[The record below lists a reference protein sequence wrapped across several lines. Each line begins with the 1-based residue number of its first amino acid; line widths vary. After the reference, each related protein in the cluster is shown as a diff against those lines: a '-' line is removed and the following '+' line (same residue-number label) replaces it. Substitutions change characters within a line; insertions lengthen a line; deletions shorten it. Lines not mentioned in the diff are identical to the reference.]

1 MLKLGVSL
9 ILVTLCLAMSGTGR
23 ANDVAMTGPSAVVN
37 AFHAALDRGDKDAA
51 LALLAGNVQIY
62 EQGYVERSK
71 AEYASHHLA
80 SDMEFSQAV
89 KSETNDVAVVDEG
102 NLAYV
107 ISQGTTKGEF
117 KGKPV
122 DTINL
127 ETMVLSQ
134 VDGSWKIVHIH
145 WSLRKVEKK

>member
-1 MLKLGVSL
+1 MLKFGVSVVLGVL
-9 ILVTLCLAMSGTGR
+9 LLALPGVGR
-23 ANDVAMTGPSAVVN
+23 ANDAAMKGPAAVVN
-37 AFHAALDRGDKDAA
+37 AFHAALGKGDKDAA
-51 LALLAGNVQIY
+51 LALLASNVQIY

-89 KSETNDVAVVDEG
+89 KSETNDVAVVEEG

-145 WSLRKVEKK
+145 WSSRKAK

>member
-1 MLKLGVSL
+1 MLKFGFSL
-9 ILVTLCLAMSGTGR
+9 FLAALCLALPGVGR
-23 ANDVAMTGPSAVVN
+23 ANDAAMTGPSAVVE
-37 AFHAALDRGDKDAA
+37 AFHAALGRGDKDAA
-51 LALLAGNVQIY
+51 LALLASNVQIY

-107 ISQGTTKGEF
+107 VRQGTTKGEF

-127 ETMVLSQ
+127 ETMVLQ
-134 VDGSWKIVHIH
+134 RMDGSWKIVHIH

>member
-1 MLKLGVSL
+1 MLKFGFSL
-9 ILVTLCLAMSGTGR
+9 FLAALCLALPGVGR
-23 ANDVAMTGPSAVVN
+23 ANDAAMTGPSAVVE
-37 AFHAALDRGDKDAA
+37 AFHAALGRGDKDAA
-51 LALLAGNVQIY
+51 LALLASNVQIY

-107 ISQGTTKGEF
+107 VRQGTTKGEF

-127 ETMVLSQ
+127 ETMVLQ
-134 VDGSWKIVHIH
+134 RMDGSWKIVHIH
-145 WSLRKVEKK
+145 WSSRKVEKK

>member
-1 MLKLGVSL
+1 MLKFGVSL
-9 ILVTLCLAMSGTGR
+9 FLAALCLAMPGIGR
-23 ANDVAMTGPSAVVN
+23 ANDAAMKGPSAVVE
-37 AFHAALDRGDKDAA
+37 AFHAALGRGDREAA
-51 LALLAGNVQIY
+51 LALLASTVQIY

-107 ISQGTTKGEF
+107 VRQGTTKGEF

-127 ETMVLSQ
+127 ETMVLQ
-134 VDGSWKIVHIH
+134 RMDGSWKIVHIH
-145 WSLRKVEKK
+145 WSSRKVEKK